1 MKLLKKENWWIWL
14 LVAIFSSGAGY
25 ISLAALLDVFDSNAW
40 YAKWQNWLLGL
51 ILFLFPFTVMAIIF
65 ILQMTCLV
73 AAKLEV
79 PGKEIYLSPYIWILC
94 FIIPIIGWVFFIVM
108 ALYLE
113 IWILV
118 MLKKGSGEKIKM

>member
-25 ISLAALLDVFDSNAW
+25 ISLAALLDVFDENAW
-40 YAKWQNWLLGL
+40 YTKWQNLLLVL
-51 ILFLFPFTVMAIIF
+51 ILFIFPITIMAIIF

-94 FIIPIIGWVFFIVM
+94 LIIPIIGWVFLCVM

-118 MLKKGSGEKIKM
+118 MLSRGKGESIEI

>member
-25 ISLAALLDVFDSNAW
+25 ISLAALLDVFDENAW

-51 ILFLFPFTVMAIIF
+51 ILFIFPITIMAIIF

-94 FIIPIIGWVFFIVM
+94 LIIPIIGWVFLCVM

-118 MLKKGSGEKIKM
+118 MLSRGKGESIEI

>member
-14 LVAIFSSGAGY
+14 LVDIFSSGAGY
-25 ISLAALLDVFDSNAW
+25 ISLAALLDVFDENAW

-51 ILFLFPFTVMAIIF
+51 ILFIFPITIMAIIF

-94 FIIPIIGWVFFIVM
+94 LIIPIIGWVFLCVM

-118 MLKKGSGEKIKM
+118 MLSRGKGESIEI

>member
-14 LVAIFSSGAGY
+14 LVAIFFFFFCY
-25 ISLAALLDVFDSNAW
+25 ISLAALLDVFDENAW

-51 ILFLFPFTVMAIIF
+51 ILFIFPITIMAIIF

-94 FIIPIIGWVFFIVM
+94 LIIPIIGWVFLCVM

-118 MLKKGSGEKIKM
+118 MLSRGKGESIEI

>member
-25 ISLAALLDVFDSNAW
+25 ISLAALLDVFDENAW

-51 ILFLFPFTVMAIIF
+51 VLFIFPITIMAIIF

-94 FIIPIIGWVFFIVM
+94 LIIPIIGWVFLCVM

-118 MLKKGSGEKIKM
+118 MLSRGKGESIEI

>member
-1 MKLLKKENWWIWL
+1 ML
-14 LVAIFSSGAGY
+14 FRS
-25 ISLAALLDVFDSNAW
+25 DVFDENAW

-51 ILFLFPFTVMAIIF
+51 ILFIFPITIMAIIF

-94 FIIPIIGWVFFIVM
+94 LIIPIIGWVFLCVM

-118 MLKKGSGEKIKM
+118 MLSRGKGESIEI